1 MDYLLTDRGRSELEA
16 LLTVHSLF
24 AFDFDGNKSF
34 NQELAYLNN
43 EKVIIQRKHY
53 GKKSIE
59 SIDIFQNGV
68 LKSLNPSDLKEMPIE
83 EQISRAK
90 RDLLNLKKE
99 LDDYKISYM
108 CKFSGSKGFHIN
120 IDGKNLPD
128 VHPIKKVKIAD
139 KLTNEFSKILD
150 LKTIDLNLM
159 EKRRIWAV
167 PYSLKGTKVCL
178 PLDDSQIKYFKL
190 DEMEAVNVLGNIK
203 IMNRGILERN
213 ADLPLENKKAN
224 FKKMLEDYEV
234 I

>member
-1 MDYLLTDRGRSELEA
+1 MLFRSESYDLI
-16 LLTVHSLF
+16 LDDKIV
-24 AFDFDGNKSF
+24 NVK
-34 NQELAYLNN
+34 
-43 EKVIIQRKHY
+43 
-53 GKKSIE
+53 
-59 SIDIFQNGV
+59 
-68 LKSLNPSDLKEMPIE
+68 PSEVEEMPLE

-128 VHPIKKVKIAD
+128 VHPMKKVEIAD
-139 KLTNEFSKILD
+139 KLTKEFSKILD

-190 DEMEAVNVLGNIK
+190 EDMEAINILQNVGIK
-203 IMNRGILERN
+203 NRGILERN
-213 ADLPLENKKAN
+213 ADLPLEQKKLN
-224 FKKMLEDYEV
+224 FKKMLKEYEV